1 MLCISTSKQVL
12 RTLRTLRTL
21 FAGRNHL
28 FLLILLVL
36 ACVKVGG
43 DGVAPPTKCVTS
55 SVCEKAQLGSFL
67 AYPPSKS

>member
-1 MLCISTSKQVL
+1 MSQGMCCVF
-12 RTLRTLRTL
+12 RTL

-43 DGVAPPTKCVTS
+43 DGVAPPTECVLHQ
-55 SVCEKAQLGSFL
+55 VFVKK
-67 AYPPSKS
+67 PN